1 MLVKIILRSTYIFL
15 LLISGVIQVW
25 AQDNLQFI
33 ENKGQWHQSVK
44 FKGDLQAGLFMLTQD
59 GYKVI
64 LHKTEDVS
72 RIAEWVHRG
81 NDASKNADPVANV
94 QIPIIDQPSSIVLH
108 SHQYQMRL
116 LNANPKATIIPEKLL
131 DSKTNYIIGNDPARW
146 ASNCRTFLAV
156 TYQHIYP
163 NIDIR
168 YYSSEG
174 SLKYDFIV
182 HPGGRVEDIA
192 LYFDGLESLKL
203 KEAGLVLQT
212 SVQQVKEMPPYS
224 FQLMDGVKQEVNCR
238 YEVKGNIVRFKTEM
252 PVNKSATLV
261 IDPTVIFSTFTGS
274 RTDNWG
280 YTATYDNQGNFYAG
294 GIAFGSNPG
303 LTFPTSNG
311 AFQQTFQGGTGSGAG
326 FDMAIIKFDPSGTK
340 REYATYLGGSNGNEQ
355 PHSMVVDNDGNLV
368 IAGRSTST
376 DYPTAGALKL
386 YGSLLGNSWHIV
398 VTKLNA
404 SGTGLIGS
412 VRIGGKGQD
421 GVNIANKYDDP
432 NNIKGAV
439 SINRNY
445 GDDARSEVILDN
457 AGNVYFASCT
467 QSSDFPTTPE
477 SQQTTLGG
485 TNAAGRAQDAV
496 ILKLSPNLSSVIFSV
511 LFGGNN
517 DDAAYVLALNP
528 LNNNILVAGSTAS
541 TNFPG
546 NKTGVKYPA
555 FQGGLGDG
563 FLAEFSNAGIL
574 LKSTY
579 WGTAGVDGI
588 YGVQYDKFGFP
599 YIAGTTTGNWPVVN
613 AIFNQPG
620 GKQFIVKIKQDF
632 SDPVYS
638 TIFGTNS
645 SNPNLSPTAFLVDRC
660 ENVYYSGWGGLAN
673 SGSGFPSA
681 GTNGLP
687 VTSDGFQKTTDN
699 NDLYFFVMEKDATSQ
714 LYGSFFG
721 QVGGLGEHVD
731 GGTSRFDRNGV
742 IYQSLCANCGGSSSA
757 RFPTSPGVW
766 APNNGTLSA
775 CNLAAVKIAFNLAG
789 IAAAIRTSI
798 DGVVRDTS
806 GCVPMSVDFTDTLAM
821 GKQYIW
827 DFNDGSAPVI
837 TNGPTISHTFTSA
850 GMYRVKLIA
859 VDSSSCNIADSA
871 YINLRVR
878 NDKADLSFVETKL
891 PPCTSLAFQFTNTSS
906 APKPFASNSF
916 RWDLGDGTVFTSG
929 INSFSHTYSA
939 PGTYQ
944 VKMVLIDTNY
954 CNEPDSI
961 VKQIRIAV
969 NVKAQFNT
977 PAQGC
982 VPYNAFFENTTLGGQ
997 TFTWNF
1003 GDGSPL
1009 SNQVSPTHLYAATGN
1024 YIVTLIAVDAG
1035 TCNISD
1041 TNSFTL
1047 RVEPVPQA
1055 GIDFNPN
1062 PVPTN
1067 EPVNFVNLSSSA
1079 SRYKWLFGDGMSL
1092 ETIRMDTVVKHLYN
1106 ASETYNACLVAFNP
1120 AGCSDTA
1127 CINVAITIIPGLEVP
1142 TAFSPNGDGRNDRIF
1157 VKGFGLTK
1165 INWKIY
1171 NRWGEL
1177 VFFTNDYLEGWN
1189 GTSNG
1194 KIQPQDVYHYV
1205 VEVEFFDG
1213 KKGTKKGDITLLR

>member
-1 MLVKIILRSTYIFL
+1 MLVKIIVRSIYIFL
-15 LLISGVIQVW
+15 LLISGVIQVR

-432 NNIKGAV
+432 NNKGAI

-574 LKSTY
+574 LKSSY
-579 WGTAGVDGI
+579 WGTAGIDGI
-588 YGVQYDKFGFP
+588 YGIQYDKFGFP

-673 SGSGFPSA
+673 SGSGFPIYA
-681 GTNGLP
+681 G
-687 VTSDGFQKTTDN
+687 SDGSSNT
-699 NDLYFFVMEKDATSQ
+699 
-714 LYGSFFG
+714 
-721 QVGGLGEHVD
+721 GE
-731 GGTSRFDRNGV
+731 
-742 IYQSLCANCGGSSSA
+742 I
-757 RFPTSPGVW
+757 
-766 APNNGTLSA
+766 
-775 CNLAAVKIAFNLAG
+775 K
-789 IAAAIRTSI
+789 
-798 DGVVRDTS
+798 
-806 GCVPMSVDFTDTLAM
+806 
-821 GKQYIW
+821 
-827 DFNDGSAPVI
+827 
-837 TNGPTISHTFTSA
+837 
-850 GMYRVKLIA
+850 
-859 VDSSSCNIADSA
+859 
-871 YINLRVR
+871 
-878 NDKADLSFVETKL
+878 
-891 PPCTSLAFQFTNTSS
+891 
-906 APKPFASNSF
+906 
-916 RWDLGDGTVFTSG
+916 
-929 INSFSHTYSA
+929 
-939 PGTYQ
+939 
-944 VKMVLIDTNY
+944 
-954 CNEPDSI
+954 
-961 VKQIRIAV
+961 
-969 NVKAQFNT
+969 
-977 PAQGC
+977 
-982 VPYNAFFENTTLGGQ
+982 
-997 TFTWNF
+997 
-1003 GDGSPL
+1003 
-1009 SNQVSPTHLYAATGN
+1009 
-1024 YIVTLIAVDAG
+1024 
-1035 TCNISD
+1035 
-1041 TNSFTL
+1041 
-1047 RVEPVPQA
+1047 
-1055 GIDFNPN
+1055 
-1062 PVPTN
+1062 
-1067 EPVNFVNLSSSA
+1067 
-1079 SRYKWLFGDGMSL
+1079 
-1092 ETIRMDTVVKHLYN
+1092 
-1106 ASETYNACLVAFNP
+1106 
-1120 AGCSDTA
+1120 
-1127 CINVAITIIPGLEVP
+1127 
-1142 TAFSPNGDGRNDRIF
+1142 
-1157 VKGFGLTK
+1157 
-1165 INWKIY
+1165 
-1171 NRWGEL
+1171 
-1177 VFFTNDYLEGWN
+1177 
-1189 GTSNG
+1189 
-1194 KIQPQDVYHYV
+1194 
-1205 VEVEFFDG
+1205 
-1213 KKGTKKGDITLLR
+1213 